1 MSTVKIIECPRDAM
15 QGIKEWIPS
24 EDKLS
29 YIQSIL
35 SVGFD
40 VVDFGSFVSP
50 RAIPQ
55 MRDTDFII
63 NNLDLSNSKSKLLAI
78 VANKRGAIQAS
89 KYSSISYLGYP
100 FSISETFQMRNT
112 NKSIS
117 ESLHEL
123 KEIKSIGEK
132 FNKELVVYLSM
143 GFGNPYGEPW
153 SFEIVE
159 KWIDKLSEIN
169 INIISISDTIGL
181 AKKSDIQTVFT
192 KLIPKYSRAE
202 FGSHFHTKPDQWFDK
217 VNTAYQSGC
226 KRFDG
231 SILGF
236 GGCPMA
242 KDDLTGNLP
251 TEKLISFFNSVGAKT
266 RINSLNFESCYNN
279 SLKLFSKFQVK

>member
-1 MSTVKIIECPRDAM
+1 MSVKIIECPRDAM
-15 QGIKEWIPS
+15 QGIRKWIPS
-24 EDKLS
+24 NYKLS
-29 YIQSIL
+29 YIQSVL

-55 MRDTDFII
+55 MRDTDYII
-63 NNLDLSNSKSKLLAI
+63 DNLDLSNTKSKLLAI
-78 VANKRGAIQAS
+78 VANQRGALEAS

-112 NKSIS
+112 NKTIL
-117 ESLHEL
+117 ESLNEL
-123 KEIKSIGEK
+123 KEIKSICEK

-153 SFEIVE
+153 NYEIVE
-159 KWIDKLSEIN
+159 KWIDKLHKLG

-181 AKKSDIQTVFT
+181 AKKSDIELIFT
-192 KLIPKYSRAE
+192 NLIPKYSRIE
-202 FGSHFHTKPDQWFDK
+202 FGSHFHTKPDQWFEK
-217 VNTAYQSGC
+217 VNSAFQSGC

-231 SILGF
+231 AILGF

-251 TEKLISFFNSVGAKT
+251 TEKLISFFNSVGVKT
-266 RINSLNFESCYNN
+266 NINSLNFESCYNN
-279 SLKLFSKFQVK
+279 SLKLFSSLQD

>member
-1 MSTVKIIECPRDAM
+1 MSVKIIECPRDAM
-15 QGIKEWIPS
+15 QGIRKWIPS
-24 EDKLS
+24 NDKLS
-29 YIQSIL
+29 YIQSVL

-55 MRDTDFII
+55 MRDTDYII
-63 NNLDLSNSKSKLLAI
+63 DNLDLSNTKSKLLAI
-78 VANKRGAIQAS
+78 VANQRGALEAS

-112 NKSIS
+112 NKTIL
-117 ESLHEL
+117 ESLNEL
-123 KEIKSIGEK
+123 KEIKSICEK

-153 SFEIVE
+153 NYEIVE
-159 KWIDKLSEIN
+159 KWIDKLHKLG

-181 AKKSDIQTVFT
+181 AKKSDIELIFT
-192 KLIPKYSRAE
+192 NLIPKYSRIE
-202 FGSHFHTKPDQWFDK
+202 FGSHFHTKPDQWFQK
-217 VNTAYQSGC
+217 VNSAFQSGC

-231 SILGF
+231 AILGF

-251 TEKLISFFNSVGAKT
+251 TEKLISFFNSVGVKT
-266 RINSLNFESCYNN
+266 NINSLNFESCYNN
-279 SLKLFSKFQVK
+279 SLKLFSSLQD

>member
-1 MSTVKIIECPRDAM
+1 MSVKIIECPRDAM
-15 QGIKEWIPS
+15 QGIRKWIPS
-24 EDKLS
+24 NDKLS
-29 YIQSIL
+29 YIQSVL

-55 MRDTDFII
+55 MRDTDYII
-63 NNLDLSNSKSKLLAI
+63 DNLDLSNTKSKLLAI
-78 VANKRGAIQAS
+78 VANQRGALEAS

-112 NKSIS
+112 NKTIL
-117 ESLHEL
+117 ESLNEL
-123 KEIKSIGEK
+123 KEIKSLCEK

-153 SFEIVE
+153 NYEIVE
-159 KWIDKLSEIN
+159 KWIDKLHKLG

-181 AKKSDIQTVFT
+181 AKKSDIELIFT
-192 KLIPKYSRAE
+192 NLIPKYSRIE
-202 FGSHFHTKPDQWFDK
+202 FGSHFHTKPDQWFQK
-217 VNTAYQSGC
+217 VNSAFQSGC

-231 SILGF
+231 AILGF

-251 TEKLISFFNSVGAKT
+251 TEKLISFFNSVGVKT
-266 RINSLNFESCYNN
+266 NINSLNFESCYNN
-279 SLKLFSKFQVK
+279 SLKLFSSLQD

>member
-40 VVDFGSFVSP
+40 VIDFGSFVSP
-50 RAIPQ
+50 RSIPQ

-78 VANKRGAIQAS
+78 VANKRGAVQAS

-117 ESLHEL
+117 ESLQEL
-123 KEIKSIGEK
+123 KEIKSI
-132 FNKELVVYLSM
+132 V
-143 GFGNPYGEPW
+143 
-153 SFEIVE
+153 
-159 KWIDKLSEIN
+159 
-169 INIISISDTIGL
+169 
-181 AKKSDIQTVFT
+181 
-192 KLIPKYSRAE
+192 
-202 FGSHFHTKPDQWFDK
+202 
-217 VNTAYQSGC
+217 
-226 KRFDG
+226 
-231 SILGF
+231 
-236 GGCPMA
+236 
-242 KDDLTGNLP
+242 
-251 TEKLISFFNSVGAKT
+251 
-266 RINSLNFESCYNN
+266 
-279 SLKLFSKFQVK
+279 

>member
-1 MSTVKIIECPRDAM
+1 
-15 QGIKEWIPS
+15 
-24 EDKLS
+24 
-29 YIQSIL
+29 
-35 SVGFD
+35 
-40 VVDFGSFVSP
+40 
-50 RAIPQ
+50 
-55 MRDTDFII
+55 
-63 NNLDLSNSKSKLLAI
+63 
-78 VANKRGAIQAS
+78 
-89 KYSSISYLGYP
+89 
-100 FSISETFQMRNT
+100 MRNT

-117 ESLHEL
+117 ESLQEL

-192 KLIPKYSRAE
+192 KLIPKYSRTE

-217 VNTAYQSGC
+217 VNSAYQSGC
-226 KRFDG
+226 MRFDG
-231 SILGF
+231 AILGF

-251 TEKLISFFNSVGAKT
+251 TEKLISFFNSVGVKT
-266 RINSLNFESCYNN
+266 SINSLNFESCYNH
-279 SLKLFSKFQVK
+279 SLKLFSKYQLK